1 MLCKVAFWFCFTLIL
16 IGTFFCCF
24 FGLFSSTIISRI
36 GHHTAPPDQF
46 YLCCLAFVFL
56 HFICSRSS
64 VDDVCSVFPFFLF
77 RYFTQLAN
85 YTKHMLLLFLCREIK
100 KASRKK
106 KSSRFTEEGKNG
118 VKMCFFSFNLQ
129 QLRI

>member
-1 MLCKVAFWFCFTLIL
+1 MQSCLLVLLYFDFDRH
-16 IGTFFCCF
+16 FFCCF

-85 YTKHMLLLFLCREIK
+85 YTKRTCYCFSYAEKLKKPQGRKNLLASLK
-100 KASRKK
+100 KAKTVSK
-106 KSSRFTEEGKNG
+106 
-118 VKMCFFSFNLQ
+118 CASFHLICSN
-129 QLRI
+129 